1 MTRSVSTI
9 LLYTILAAGITLL
22 ALNASLSLVF
32 WLILLLAPLPLLAAM
47 LSRHQRFAL
56 YSIAA
61 LSILITALLVQPG
74 MVLIGLAV
82 AAAGVALPLT
92 EWSAARSKR
101 IAQTTTE
108 QNDRLFHALAQATGH
123 LVNAPDFSTGVNAV
137 LRALGEASGV
147 DRIYI
152 FENGQGSGPTCS
164 QRYEWVRTG
173 ITSFLDDPALQHFP
187 YFPAFRRWYEHMA
200 RGEQVIGA
208 VSSFPESERTV
219 LKAQGIQSILVAP
232 IEVNNAFWGFVGF
245 DNCLDDRPWPDHLI
259 AIMRMLALNV
269 GAAIAWRQMQDR
281 LANQEQFMR
290 TVLDAV
296 PAMIAVRD
304 EQGRLELVN
313 QTLADLVGKRP
324 TELTGQPVDSLPWL
338 ASAAASLSATPS
350 GRAAEISYVAA
361 EVTAQG
367 AAEHW
372 LWTIE
377 KPLGADQAHDG
388 RVLIVSSDITERK
401 RTEDALAGERYLLK
415 TLMDNL
421 PDYIFIK
428 DTASRY
434 ITANTAHVQLLGA
447 STVDELVGRTD
458 FEFFSTPST
467 LPFFTDEQRVM
478 RSGVPLL
485 DRIEIINRES
495 EEKQRW
501 VLSSKIPLRDSGD
514 LVWGMIAISRD
525 ITALKKVEEELRRAK
540 EAAEA
545 ATRAKSDFLA
555 TMSHEIRTPMN
566 AVIGM
571 TSLLL
576 DTPLTLEQT
585 EFVDTIRISGENLL
599 AIINDILDFSKIE
612 SGRMDLERRPF
623 HLIESVEDVLDLFSS
638 RAAERGIE
646 LAVQFADSLPSV
658 IVGDQVR
665 LRQVLV
671 NLVGNALKFTEK
683 GEVVVAVAAVPDNE
697 CCRLQ
702 FSVRDTGIGIPRDR
716 MNRLFQSFTQV
727 DSSTT
732 RRYGGTGLGLAI
744 SRRLVEMMGG
754 SMQVESEVNS
764 GSTFTFSIL
773 ADLPVLAELPDLP
786 ESENTHQERIQR
798 EGVTE
803 LDGKHVLIVDDNQTN
818 LAILAHQLRRWGI
831 VVTACQFGSEA
842 LAAIDAGQQFD
853 AAILDGIMPTL
864 DGIQLAQNLR
874 SLPAG
879 SSLPLILLSSSGD
892 IPSRDNTDHL
902 QLSATLSKPVKTVQL
917 YEALTTAISRSS
929 SYIRAKRKVQSHFDK
944 ITPGAVPLRILL
956 AEDNAINQRVALR
969 ILQRLGYTADVVE
982 TGVAVVNAFAEHEYD
997 VILMDIQMPELNGLD
1012 ATRRIRAELPA
1023 DRQPYIIALTA
1034 DATAA
1039 FQNECLASGMN
1050 SYVSKPVRID
1060 ELVAA
1065 LQQVKHPP
1073 PQR

>member
-1 MTRSVSTI
+1 M
-9 LLYTILAAGITLL
+9 
-22 ALNASLSLVF
+22 
-32 WLILLLAPLPLLAAM
+32 
-47 LSRHQRFAL
+47 
-56 YSIAA
+56 
-61 LSILITALLVQPG
+61 
-74 MVLIGLAV
+74 
-82 AAAGVALPLT
+82 
-92 EWSAARSKR
+92 
-101 IAQTTTE
+101 
-108 QNDRLFHALAQATGH
+108 
-123 LVNAPDFSTGVNAV
+123 
-137 LRALGEASGV
+137 
-147 DRIYI
+147 
-152 FENGQGSGPTCS
+152 
-164 QRYEWVRTG
+164 
-173 ITSFLDDPALQHFP
+173 
-187 YFPAFRRWYEHMA
+187 
-200 RGEQVIGA
+200 
-208 VSSFPESERTV
+208 
-219 LKAQGIQSILVAP
+219 
-232 IEVNNAFWGFVGF
+232 
-245 DNCLDDRPWPDHLI
+245 
-259 AIMRMLALNV
+259 
-269 GAAIAWRQMQDR
+269 
-281 LANQEQFMR
+281 
-290 TVLDAV
+290 
-296 PAMIAVRD
+296 
-304 EQGRLELVN
+304 
-313 QTLADLVGKRP
+313 
-324 TELTGQPVDSLPWL
+324 
-338 ASAAASLSATPS
+338 
-350 GRAAEISYVAA
+350 
-361 EVTAQG
+361 
-367 AAEHW
+367 
-372 LWTIE
+372 WTIE

-388 RVLIVSSDITERK
+388 RVLIVSSDITDRK
-401 RTEDALAGERYLLK
+401 RTEDALAGERNLLK

-540 EAAEA
+540 ETAEA

-576 DTPLTLEQT
+576 DTPLTFEQS

-623 HLIESVEDVLDLFSS
+623 HLVESIEDVLDLFSS

-646 LAVQFADSLPSV
+646 LAVQFADSLPAIV
-658 IVGDQVR
+658 IGDQVR

-671 NLVGNALKFTEK
+671 NLLGNALKFTEK
-683 GEVVVAVAAVPDNE
+683 GEVVVSVAAIPAHE
-697 CCRLQ
+697 CCCLQ
-702 FSVRDTGIGIPRDR
+702 FAVRDTGIGIPHDR
-716 MNRLFQSFTQV
+716 MHRLFQSFTQV

-754 SMQVESEVNS
+754 SMQVESEVGS

-773 ADLPVLAELPDLP
+773 ADLPDQPAVPDLSDLSALP
-786 ESENTHQERIQR
+786 EGENTQQGRTQHES
-798 EGVTE
+798 VAE
-803 LDGKHVLIVDDNQTN
+803 LDGKQVLIVDDNQTN
-818 LAILAHQLRRWGI
+818 LAILTHQLRRWGI
-831 VVTACQFGSEA
+831 AVTACQFGTEA
-842 LAAIDAGQQFD
+842 LAAVAAGRQFD

-864 DGIQLAQNLR
+864 DGIQLAQSLRNL
-874 SLPAG
+874 SAG

-917 YEALTTAISRSS
+917 YEALTKAIARSS
-929 SYIRAKRKVQSHFDK
+929 SYVRAKRKVQSHFGK
-944 ITPGAVPLRILL
+944 ITSSAVPLRILL

-969 ILQRLGYTADVVE
+969 ILQRLGYTADVVD
-982 TGVAVVNAFAEHEYD
+982 TGVAVVNALAERAYD
-997 VILMDIQMPELNGLD
+997 VILMDIQMPELNGID

-1023 DRQPYIIALTA
+1023 ERQPYIIALTA
-1034 DATAA
+1034 DATAG

-1065 LQQVKHPP
+1065 LQQAQHPP
-1073 PQR
+1073 PQG